1 MWRTYGCFGDLGD
14 DEVDNLRLVSPVK
27 GFRVNPFTD
36 DEIVRLAPFLNTPY
50 DWWAAG
56 TNLSD
61 TVKQGMIDRNGKT
74 SSPEVSLKYSFGAR
88 GVEAKVEFKYMEEL
102 AKKISS
108 ELRSGGSD
116 WYNTWKKLDWIGGG
130 DTSICGVDLHRTLH
144 DVDRK
149 YLCSY
154 WRKCYANAQQ
164 LFIVFF
170 RAEPVVL
177 GGASG
182 DGNTPAQLGARGVAV
197 VWREPTRPNGVN
209 DDVPH
214 RMRVL
219 FYRQFD

>member
-27 GFRVNPFTD
+27 GFRVNPFTN
-36 DEIVRLAPFLNTPY
+36 DEMVKLAPFLNTPY

-61 TVKQGMIDRNGKT
+61 SVKQNMIDRNGKT
-74 SSPEVSLKYSFGAR
+74 STPENALRYSFGER
-88 GVEAKVEFKYMEEL
+88 GVEAKVEFQYMEKL
-102 AKKISS
+102 AEKISA
-108 ELRSGGSD
+108 ELRRGGSD
-116 WYNTWKKLDWIGGG
+116 WYNTWRNMKWLDERE
-130 DTSICGVDLHRTLH
+130 TSICDVDIHRTLH

-149 YLCSY
+149 FLYSY

-177 GGASG
+177 GGGSG

-197 VWREPTRPNGVN
+197 VWRDPIDAKGAAAAA
-209 DDVPH
+209 PH

>member
-1 MWRTYGCFGDLGD
+1 M
-14 DEVDNLRLVSPVK
+14 SPVK
-27 GFRVNPFTD
+27 GFRVNPFTN
-36 DEIVRLAPFLNTPY
+36 DEMVKLAPFLNTPY

-61 TVKQGMIDRNGKT
+61 SVKQKMIDRDGKT
-74 SSPEVSLKYSFGAR
+74 STPENALRYSFGER
-88 GVEAKVEFKYMEEL
+88 GVEAKVEFQYMEKL
-102 AKKISS
+102 AEKISA
-108 ELRSGGSD
+108 ELRRGGSD
-116 WYNTWKKLDWIGGG
+116 WYNTWRNMNWIGGSE
-130 DTSICGVDLHRTLH
+130 TSICDVDIHRTLH

-149 YLCSY
+149 FLYSY

-177 GGASG
+177 GGGSG

-197 VWREPTRPNGVN
+197 VWRDPIDAKGAAA
-209 DDVPH
+209 DAPH